1 MCALGDFLVLFAPV
15 LRQIAR
21 YLPHHRSE
29 NASKTH
35 PKSSHDK
42 FKTASKII
50 EIKDTKSVY
59 NTKQIKAERQVAK
72 ESGKQFEIVTGEK
85 THVSKKISEDEIVR
99 RKDIG
104 PK

>member
-1 MCALGDFLVLFAPV
+1 M
-15 LRQIAR
+15 
-21 YLPHHRSE
+21 S
-29 NASKTH
+29 T
-35 PKSSHDK
+35 
-42 FKTASKII
+42 TAFPCR
-50 EIKDTKSVY
+50 KDTTFKRIIRISLTFDYKSVY

>member
-1 MCALGDFLVLFAPV
+1 MCFGRFFGPF
-15 LRQIAR
+15 
-21 YLPHHRSE
+21 RSC
-29 NASKTH
+29 
-35 PKSSHDK
+35 
-42 FKTASKII
+42 
-50 EIKDTKSVY
+50 VY